1 MDIFHFLIG
10 GFGFSFLFFFASAF
24 FGILTCGDME
34 DIENGRVIKL
44 FCQFIKE
51 TGWYNLL
58 FLVVGF
64 FCALMFNP
72 TFLG

>member
-1 MDIFHFLIG
+1 MDILVFLIV
-10 GFGFSFLFFFASAF
+10 GFGLSFLFFFTFAF
-24 FGILTCGDME
+24 YGSLTCGDME

-72 TFLG
+72 SFLG